1 MCLDR
6 LATSMLTSNKL
17 FNYCFLD
24 IVQFFRMGKPWDE
37 EEGTRNCAS
46 LYGNIFYGA
55 CLS

>member
-1 MCLDR
+1 MTG
-6 LATSMLTSNKL
+6 ASPVMS
-17 FNYCFLD
+17 
-24 IVQFFRMGKPWDE
+24 IADE